1 MIARRFIVLVLCAVG
16 TIASAQGDAAWMR
29 YAALSRDGNEYHVVS
44 RGRDQQL
51 EAAVT
56 ALLALIR

>member
-1 MIARRFIVLVLCAVG
+1 MIARRFIVHVLCTVS
-16 TIASAQGDAAWMR
+16 TNASAQGDAAWMR
-29 YAALSRDGNEYHVVS
+29 CPALSLDGNEYHVVS